1 MKETTTPEERSIWED
16 ARAMLKKAAAE
27 GIDTAWDRLEQQ
39 TPHCAFCEL
48 GTTCKNCAMGP
59 CRIADRKDGK
69 MKLGVCGAD
78 GDVIVARNFARFIT
92 GGSAGHSDHGRD
104 LVEVL
109 EAVANNRAPGYSIR
123 DEAKLR
129 RIAAEVGVAEAGS
142 APMHEVAG
150 ALAEVFLADFGSRKK
165 AVSFVSRAPQKRR
178 ELWDGLRMTPR
189 GIDREIAETMHRTH
203 MGCDN
208 DPVSLLVQAARTA
221 LGDGWGGSMIGTEV
235 SDILFGTPKPAR
247 SEVNLGVLKK
257 DQVNILVHGHNPVVS
272 EMILAATREPE
283 MIAKAKSLGASGINL
298 GGLCCTGNELL
309 MRQGIP
315 MVGNHLMTELTIITG
330 AVEAIVA
337 DYQCIMPS
345 LVMVS
350 ECYHTRFITTSPK
363 GRFVGATHMEV
374 TPQNAREICREIVD
388 MGVQAFAKR
397 DPNRVNIPVVPV
409 PLMTGFSNEA
419 ILEALGGTP
428 VPLIEAIKAG
438 AVRGAVG
445 VVGCNN
451 PKIQQDSANTRLA
464 EELIRRNLLVLATGC
479 VTSAMGKAGLLVPEA
494 AERAGSG
501 LASVCRALGIPPVLH
516 VGSCV
521 DNSRIMQLCAL
532 LANALGVDI
541 ADLPVA
547 ASSPEWYSEKA
558 AAIGLYAVASG
569 IPVHLGHPPH
579 ILGSALVTDMALN
592 GLNGVV
598 GASFMIEADPVK
610 AAEMID
616 ARIAERREKLGLSR

>member
-1 MKETTTPEERSIWED
+1 MKEASTPEEKSIWQD
-16 ARAMLKKAAAE
+16 ARAMLKKAKAE
-27 GIDTAWDRLEQQ
+27 GISTAWDRLEEQ
-39 TPHCAFCEL
+39 TPHCKFCEL
-48 GTTCKNCAMGP
+48 GLTCKNCAMGP

-109 EAVANNRAPGYSIR
+109 EAVAEGNAPGYAVR

-129 RIAAEVGVAEAGS
+129 RIAAEVGVAEADS
-142 APMHEVAG
+142 DPVNTVAG
-150 ALAEVFLADFGSRKK
+150 RLADVFFDDFGSRKK
-165 AVSFVSRAPQKRR
+165 SVSFLCRVPKKRR
-178 ELWDGLRMTPR
+178 ELWDSLRMTPR

-235 SDILFGTPKPAR
+235 SDILFGTPKPGR
-247 SEVNLGVLKK
+247 SQVNLGVIKK
-257 DQVNILVHGHNPVVS
+257 DQVNVLVHGHNPVVS
-272 EMILAATREPE
+272 EMILGAAREPE
-283 MIAKAKSLGASGINL
+283 MLAKAKALGASGINVA
-298 GGLCCTGNELL
+298 GLCCTGNELL

-315 MVGNHLMTELTIITG
+315 VAGNHLMTELTIVTG

-345 LVMVS
+345 LVKVA
-350 ECYHTRFITTSPK
+350 ECYHTRFVTTSPK
-363 GRFVGATHMEV
+363 GRFVGATHIEV
-374 TPQNAREICREIVD
+374 TPQNARETCRQIVALA
-388 MGVQAFAKR
+388 VEAFAKR
-397 DPNRVNIPVVPV
+397 DPNRVQIPGDPM

-419 ILEALGGTP
+419 ILEALGGKP
-428 VPLIEAIKAG
+428 DPLIEAIKAG
-438 AVRGAVG
+438 AIRGAVG

-451 PKIQQDSANTRLA
+451 PKIQHDSGNTRLV
-464 EELIRRNLLVLATGC
+464 EELIKRDLLVLVTGC
-479 VTSAMGKAGLLVPEA
+479 VTSAVGKAGLLVPEA
-494 AERAGSG
+494 AERAGAG

-516 VGSCV
+516 MGSCV
-521 DNSRIMQLCAL
+521 DNSRILQLCAL
-532 LANALGVDI
+532 LADALGVDI
-541 ADLPVA
+541 SDLPVA

-592 GLNGVV
+592 GLNSVV
-598 GASFMIEADPVK
+598 GASFMVEADPVK
-610 AAEMID
+610 AAALID
-616 ARIAERREKLGLSR
+616 QGISQRRQKLGLSK